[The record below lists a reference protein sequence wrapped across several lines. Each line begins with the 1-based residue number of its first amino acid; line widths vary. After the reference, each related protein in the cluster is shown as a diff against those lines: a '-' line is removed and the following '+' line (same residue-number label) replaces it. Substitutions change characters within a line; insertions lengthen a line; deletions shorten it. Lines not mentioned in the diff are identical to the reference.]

1 MANRIDKKDL
11 FRWCSIPAENLVDHP
26 ESKVKVRM
34 YDEKSEV
41 FRRIADLMVEE
52 VKQKNQQGMPTRWVL
67 PAGPLD
73 QYLYFIERVN
83 REKISLRN
91 LWVFHMDD
99 FLDWQSRPFPVV
111 DTYESLEGTML
122 HRFYE
127 KIDPEL
133 NVPLEQRVWPR
144 VSDLD
149 YLDNKVNE
157 LGGIDTVWAGV
168 GYKGL
173 VAFCEAPRS
182 PYYSITEEEYAQ
194 SKTRVVHLNEDTLV
208 ALSQRSWGGLSEG
221 VPPMAVTIGF
231 KSMLTA
237 KRAVFMITTGDWK
250 KTIIRII
257 MFSEPTVEYPVTLFP
272 QHIPEVILFC
282 DKNTAQPPNRG
293 QSKLIME
300 E

>member
-1 MANRIDKKDL
+1 MAYRIDKNDL
-11 FRWCSIPAENLVDHP
+11 FRWCKIPADDLLNHP
-26 ESKVKVRM
+26 ESKVQVRM
-34 YDEKSEV
+34 YEEKSEV

-52 VKQKNQQGMPTRWVL
+52 VVRHNALGKPTRWVL

-73 QYLYFIERVN
+73 QYSYFIERIN
-83 REKISLRN
+83 NEGISLKN
-91 LWVFHMDD
+91 LWIFHMDE
-99 FLDWQSRPFPVV
+99 FLDWQTRPYPVL
-111 DTYESLEGTML
+111 DTYESLEGTMT
-122 HRFYE
+122 HRFYNR
-127 KIDPEL
+127 IDSKL
-133 NVPLEQRVWPR
+133 NVPEQQRIWPR

-149 YLDNKVNE
+149 AMDNKVAE

-182 PYYSITEEEYAQ
+182 PYYSITEEEYAR

-221 VPPMAVTIGF
+221 VPPMSVTIGF

-237 KRAVFMITTGDWK
+237 RRAVFMITTGDWK
-250 KTIIRII
+250 KTIVRII

-272 QHIPEVILFC
+272 KYIPEVILFC
-282 DKNTAQPPNRG
+282 DRNTAQPPHRG
-293 QSKLIME
+293 QSKLV
-300 E
+300 